1 MNISDSLAELN
12 LERFKVHSTKDAIFK
27 PAAFL
32 FSGDTFNGLEI
43 RTFSSKNLNF
53 AQSKL
58 RILSGLYGLLR
69 PLDKISPYRLEM
81 GTSIKST
88 LGQQLSD
95 FWKEDIT
102 ESINKD
108 LLKNNS
114 KYLFNL
120 ASNEYFESVDVN
132 KIKSKI
138 VHFDFKKIKNQKL
151 SNIGMLIKKCRGSMA
166 KFLLVNNVVELDEVK
181 KFSNFGFKFHSYNE
195 SLNKFIFTK
204 NEK

>member
-1 MNISDSLAELN
+1 M
-12 LERFKVHSTKDAIFK
+12 
-27 PAAFL
+27 
-32 FSGDTFNGLEI
+32 
-43 RTFSSKNLNF
+43 
-53 AQSKL
+53 
-58 RILSGLYGLLR
+58 LR

-138 VHFDFKKIKNQKL
+138 VHFDFKK
-151 SNIGMLIKKCRGSMA
+151 
-166 KFLLVNNVVELDEVK
+166 
-181 KFSNFGFKFHSYNE
+181 
-195 SLNKFIFTK
+195 
-204 NEK
+204 